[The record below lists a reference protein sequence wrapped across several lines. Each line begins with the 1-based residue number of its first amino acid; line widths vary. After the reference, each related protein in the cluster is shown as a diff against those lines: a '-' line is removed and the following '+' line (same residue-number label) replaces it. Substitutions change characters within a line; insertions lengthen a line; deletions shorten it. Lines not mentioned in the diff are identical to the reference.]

1 MSGYKSGLSY
11 EKLKAAA
18 AANALETL
26 TAGGY
31 RKNGKKYQGT
41 VTYVDADGKRV
52 LLTKQF
58 TDTSSAPTNSGGT
71 GKREMKERVTAWVA
85 QVREDI
91 ASVGN
96 ITKDPTK
103 PLSTCVDEYINSK
116 IKVDNNGENVGIR
129 NSTRDFYKRAASRL
143 SLCPALAS
151 KPMIDVRDVDIQ
163 AWVDELAKSLARKT
177 IRDTLAIVSQA
188 FNAYVG
194 RDKNPCLS
202 SEVEIPKNARK
213 TYKNRNSTRPNSL
226 NEGQIMRLNDKLDE
240 RERESS
246 GFDPLPIAARLA
258 LHTGMR
264 CGEVCA
270 LTWHNVDFINGWIYV
285 EKGIEESMHDGR
297 RIGYVADPKTESS
310 IRRIAISP
318 DLRDILLDQK
328 SAVRNALDKLPEDE
342 RPDIE
347 ELYVINGVTEGFVL
361 PYKLSAAFGKFT
373 SAEKRKI
380 IGVEGTPI
388 TMHNLRDTFATISL
402 KQHPE
407 NLAEISRTLGHA
419 RIQMTLDRYIGAD
432 PQDQRLFMNK
442 VCSTFSQRTP
452 QGVDQVPMTGTH
464 G

>member
-226 NEGQIMRLNDKLDE
+226 NEGQIMRLNEKLDE
-240 RERESS
+240 RER
-246 GFDPLPIAARLA
+246 
-258 LHTGMR
+258 
-264 CGEVCA
+264 
-270 LTWHNVDFINGWIYV
+270 
-285 EKGIEESMHDGR
+285 
-297 RIGYVADPKTESS
+297 
-310 IRRIAISP
+310 
-318 DLRDILLDQK
+318 
-328 SAVRNALDKLPEDE
+328 AVFALDSHRGPFEAHRFLFGIAN
-342 RPDIE
+342 R
-347 ELYVINGVTEGFVL
+347 GFVQCL
-361 PYKLSAAFGKFT
+361 HFFLECVNTALIDKPACF
-373 SAEKRKI
+373 
-380 IGVEGTPI
+380 
-388 TMHNLRDTFATISL
+388 
-402 KQHPE
+402 
-407 NLAEISRTLGHA
+407 
-419 RIQMTLDRYIGAD
+419 
-432 PQDQRLFMNK
+432 
-442 VCSTFSQRTP
+442 
-452 QGVDQVPMTGTH
+452 
-464 G
+464 